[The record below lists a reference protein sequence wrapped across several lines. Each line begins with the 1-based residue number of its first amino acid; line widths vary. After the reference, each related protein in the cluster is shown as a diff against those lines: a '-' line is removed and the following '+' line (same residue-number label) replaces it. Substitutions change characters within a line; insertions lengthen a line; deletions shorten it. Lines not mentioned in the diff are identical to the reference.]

1 MSKIPRLLPLIAI
14 AIGGVVAVR
23 AVGVAPGM
31 FEGAKAWAEEAV
43 PAAAP
48 AVAAAAAVCALTPEQ
63 LARQANISPAELRI
77 LQSLSGRRTEL
88 DARDADLAAML
99 PLMATAEQK
108 LDAKVAA
115 LEAVK
120 AEVQVL
126 LGQVSEQEKAEN
138 DRMVAVYSAMR
149 PKDAARVFATLDDDV
164 RLPVAA
170 AMRPRSL
177 AAIMAQM
184 DPAAARVLTEKLAHR
199 FQARQQLAARAAAVA
214 APTATAPSTNR
225 PAPVAAGSAAAAMP
239 APVQTAAANTPAA
252 TPAAAPARASGPT
265 PARAAARPPARR
277 PTPRPAARAPTPPA
291 ASPAAARSEPA
302 GERPYQP
309 AATAAATA
317 APAPRQSVQ

>member
-14 AIGGVVAVR
+14 AIGGVVVVR

-48 AVAAAAAVCALTPEQ
+48 ATPAAAVCALTPEQ
-63 LARQANISPAELRI
+63 LAQQAGISPAELRI
-77 LQSLSGRRTEL
+77 LQSLSGRRVEL

-120 AEVQVL
+120 AEVRVL

-138 DRMVAVYSAMR
+138 DRLVAVYSAMR
-149 PKDAARVFATLDDDV
+149 PREAARVFATLSDDV

-184 DPAAARVLTEKLAHR
+184 EPAAARTLTEKLAHR
-199 FQARQQLAARAAAVA
+199 FQARQQLAARAAA
-214 APTATAPSTNR
+214 
-225 PAPVAAGSAAAAMP
+225 AAA
-239 APVQTAAANTPAA
+239 PAA
-252 TPAAAPARASGPT
+252 TPPPPVATTAPPVAPGPVAPGSAVPTRPPAADLASAAAPRPT
-265 PARAAARPPARR
+265 PARTAARPPARR
-277 PTPRPAARAPTPPA
+277 PAARPAARTPAPAP
-291 ASPAAARSEPA
+291 
-302 GERPYQP
+302 
-309 AATAAATA
+309 ATA
-317 APAPRQSVQ
+317 APAQAEPSGERPFQPPPAGTPAAAAPRQSVQ

>member
-48 AVAAAAAVCALTPEQ
+48 AVAAAAVCALTPDQ
-63 LARQANISPAELRI
+63 LAQQAGISPAELRI
-77 LQSLSGRRTEL
+77 LQSLSGRRVEL

-120 AEVQVL
+120 AEVRVL

-149 PKDAARVFATLDDDV
+149 PKDAARVFATLSDDV

-184 DPAAARVLTEKLAHR
+184 EPAAARVLTEKLAHR
-199 FQARQQLAARAAAVA
+199 FQARQQLAARAAA
-214 APTATAPSTNR
+214 ATASATPP
-225 PAPVAAGSAAAAMP
+225 PAPPAAGAP
-239 APVQTAAANTPAA
+239 PPVQTAPADAAPAA
-252 TPAAAPARASGPT
+252 TAPVRATPT
-265 PARAAARPPARR
+265 RTAARPPARR
-277 PTPRPAARAPTPPA
+277 PAPRPAAGTPAPAPATPAP
-291 ASPAAARSEPA
+291 SEPA
-302 GERPYQP
+302 GERSYQP
-309 AATAAATA
+309 TAGAGAAA
-317 APAPRQSVQ
+317 APRQSVQ

>member
-48 AVAAAAAVCALTPEQ
+48 ATPAAAVCALTPEQ
-63 LARQANISPAELRI
+63 LAQQAGISPAELRI

-120 AEVQVL
+120 AEVRVL

-138 DRMVAVYSAMR
+138 DRLVAVYSAMR
-149 PKDAARVFATLDDDV
+149 PKEAARVFATLDDDV

-184 DPAAARVLTEKLAHR
+184 DPAAARSLTEKLAHR
-199 FQARQQLAARAAAVA
+199 FQARQQLAARAAAATAAAAPAATGPVPAAPGAVA
-214 APTATAPSTNR
+214 APP
-225 PAPVAAGSAAAAMP
+225 P
-239 APVQTAAANTPAA
+239 PVQTAAADTP
-252 TPAAAPARASGPT
+252 PAAAPARATPT
-265 PARAAARPPARR
+265 RTAARPPARR
-277 PTPRPAARAPTPPA
+277 PAARPAARTPAPARREPVRSQPGRPPQ
-291 ASPAAARSEPA
+291 SRRRR
-302 GERPYQP
+302 ERPI
-309 AATAAATA
+309 AD
-317 APAPRQSVQ
+317 

>member
-1 MSKIPRLLPLIAI
+1 MSKVPRLLPLIAV
-14 AIGGVVAVR
+14 AIGGVVVVR
-23 AVGVAPGM
+23 AVGVAPGL
-31 FEGAKAWAEEAV
+31 FDGAKAWAEEAV

-48 AVAAAAAVCALTPEQ
+48 ARPTANVCALTPEQ
-63 LARQANISPAELRI
+63 LAQQAGLSPAELRI

-120 AEVQVL
+120 AEVQIL
-126 LGQVSEQEKAEN
+126 LGQVSAQEKAEN
-138 DRMVAVYSAMR
+138 DRLVAVYSAMR
-149 PKDAARVFATLDDDV
+149 PKEAARVFASLDDSV

-184 DPAAARVLTEKLAHR
+184 DPAAARVLTEKLAGR
-199 FQARQQLAARAAAVA
+199 FQARQQLAARAAAATAASTAASAPPPAVVA
-214 APTATAPSTNR
+214 PPPAASAGPAAAAATAP
-225 PAPVAAGSAAAAMP
+225 
-239 APVQTAAANTPAA
+239 VQPAA
-252 TPAAAPARASGPT
+252 PAAASPT

-277 PTPRPAARAPTPPA
+277 QTPRPAARTPTPAPA
-291 ASPAAARSEPA
+291 RAAPAQAEPA

-309 AATAAATA
+309 SAAAAGGA
-317 APAPRQSVQ
+317 AAAAPRQSVQ

>member
-1 MSKIPRLLPLIAI
+1 MSKIPRLLPLIAV
-14 AIGGVVAVR
+14 AIGGVVVVR
-23 AVGVAPGM
+23 AVGVAPGL
-31 FEGAKAWAEEAV
+31 FEGAQAWAEEAV
-43 PAAAP
+43 PAATAKP
-48 AVAAAAAVCALTPEQ
+48 AAAVCALTPEQ
-63 LARQANISPAELRI
+63 LARQAGISPAELRI

-120 AEVQVL
+120 AEVQIL

-138 DRMVAVYSAMR
+138 DRLVAVYSAMR
-149 PKDAARVFATLDDDV
+149 PKEAARVFASLDDSV

-184 DPAAARVLTEKLAHR
+184 DPAGARVLTERLASR
-199 FQARQQLAARAAAVA
+199 FQARQQLAARAAAASAASSAASAPPPAVVAPPPVAPTASAAAAGSSAPVQPAA
-214 APTATAPSTNR
+214 APTAAP
-225 PAPVAAGSAAAAMP
+225 
-239 APVQTAAANTPAA
+239 
-252 TPAAAPARASGPT
+252 APARVA
-265 PARAAARPPARR
+265 ARAGARR
-277 PTPRPAARAPTPPA
+277 PTPRPAARAPAPA
-291 ASPAAARSEPA
+291 VALAAQAEPA

-309 AATAAATA
+309 SPQGAASASTSGAAA
-317 APAPRQSVQ
+317 APRQSVQ

>member
-1 MSKIPRLLPLIAI
+1 MSKIPRLLPLIAV
-14 AIGGVVAVR
+14 AIGGVVVVR
-23 AVGVAPGM
+23 AVGVAPGL

-48 AVAAAAAVCALTPEQ
+48 ARPTANVCALTPEQ
-63 LARQANISPAELRI
+63 LAQQAGLSPAELRI

-138 DRMVAVYSAMR
+138 DRLVAVYSAMR
-149 PKDAARVFATLDDDV
+149 PKEAARVFASLDDSV

-184 DPAAARVLTEKLAHR
+184 DPAAARVLTEKLASR
-199 FQARQQLAARAAAVA
+199 FQARQQLAARAAA
-214 APTATAPSTNR
+214 AT
-225 PAPVAAGSAAAAMP
+225 AAAAPSVTTPLPP
-239 APVQTAAANTPAA
+239 AAVTGPATPPPAQTAAADVP
-252 TPAAAPARASGPT
+252 PAAAARPAPTRTAS
-265 PARAAARPPARR
+265 RPPARR
-277 PTPRPAARAPTPPA
+277 PAPRPATRTPPTA
-291 ASPAAARSEPA
+291 PAPAEPA
-302 GERPYQP
+302 GERPYQTSG
-309 AATAAATA
+309 AATPRASTA
-317 APAPRQSVQ
+317 AAPRQSVQ